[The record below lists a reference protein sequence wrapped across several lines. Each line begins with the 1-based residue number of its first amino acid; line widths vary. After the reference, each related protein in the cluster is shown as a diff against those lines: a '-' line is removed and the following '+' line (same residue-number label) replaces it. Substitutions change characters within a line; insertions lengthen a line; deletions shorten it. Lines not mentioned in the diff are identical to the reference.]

1 MGRYG
6 HEFRALFLSGESGV
20 ILNQQ
25 SPWHSVLKKA
35 ACQAAVNPGAI
46 QVTWR
51 KRVPLAGTSPPSDY
65 STTTNKYLLE
75 SGRYYRLNAVRYV
88 VSGGAVKPPRK
99 IYWTESSFSRVGK
112 PIRVPNGLV
121 GAIQVVYNNGV
132 PEYVDTEYVSTGE
145 TPMIQPPADPN
156 DPAEGLQEKRTL
168 WYDGLQGMIH
178 AYNREGRVFM
188 ELLGDARGPSER
200 VSLGYEIVDIIREPS
215 LEDVTVELG
224 ERLTAYAD
232 GEDDSELFPEEI
244 IQTSGVGTAFVYR
257 QVVKG
262 SERATFYAVRETR
275 NPNDQLVHWLE
286 RGEMGLLWPK
296 LTVRYNLIWPDD
308 VAKYSHYVRPLVAT
322 QSEAEETAVTLP
334 TQNAPFIYEDLDQP
348 REFLTPDLRFYTFLT
363 PAVPAH
369 RTLIRFTAGNTVAF
383 ERIFSWLDENLKS
396 GVWPDGSTAT
406 RLSAW
411 NGQTKRLEFPTEDTF
426 AAPRVINLTVRV
438 GRRIPP
444 PNGEL
449 GATADEDYWAG
460 HLRTAVGTS
469 YHPGAY
475 IDPFASGFTEA
486 QRGAIIPVNAIP
498 NRNQLEVWWFRKNR
512 FEHLAGYG
520 TILWPSVL
528 GRYTIAWPANPR
540 EIVLASND
548 GSGGLVSLEAKGS
561 IYYQNDRTQ
570 HGYNPNEEHAL
581 MIGGQAY
588 ALRDDLNVI
597 SADDSYT
604 SEPCVL
610 LEYTEADRRPAM
622 IAFKVLREKPAAGIV
637 FNYTVEAGTIL
648 QAPMPMPLLER
659 PLVAR
664 ETGEPFRSLNQELLT
679 AEALQDSFSPGNT
692 AVDYA
697 RFTLQDRKG
706 NVWVYRGPH
715 DATDVSSMTMKFYY
729 KTLPGFFFPS
739 RPLENQP
746 PVGTITPY
754 LRVIL
759 PDGQFEG
766 ADIAGDANGDRVGDG
781 NPLPIV
787 YRPSWPVNAPVMLR
801 AETLTLPKRGLPS
814 VRGQTSLEIVYE
826 QSHLHRDGS
835 SRLLIDRA
843 SRTVR
848 LHDPTREKEFFLW
861 PRNDEEA
868 LDQANDVPPPA
879 LGGIPDSIK
888 TQQYRGKTF
897 FPNLPPHLVERFF
910 FDPNRGRS
918 GALVLKGKFVDA
930 PLGEDYLLLNVLGQ
944 KDLLNLADLCL
955 AGDLREAKWDEAI
968 AGLETKMELFQ
979 NLRPSRHLHRSD
991 RPDGDVGPGAAGG
1004 DERRCGGGFLRVDGG
1019 RRRYWVCVAD
1029 RRQWP
1034 GLHSPEEPTSV
1045 LVVKVVDRYF
1055 AGEVKVIESSNPL
1068 SELLT
1073 MQQVVDLA
1081 GQVQDYAFD
1090 WKIAAAIDGQE
1101 PAVMRIP
1108 PPAAPGQQ
1116 RLETRAPARKHGYAS
1131 QHSSHRRGQSHG
1143 GCPAIGG
1150 GGQRGRSGATGSPQA
1165 SSSANSTLRPTPAPS
1180 SG

>member
-1 MGRYG
+1 M
-6 HEFRALFLSGESGV
+6 
-20 ILNQQ
+20 
-25 SPWHSVLKKA
+25 
-35 ACQAAVNPGAI
+35 
-46 QVTWR
+46 
-51 KRVPLAGTSPPSDY
+51 
-65 STTTNKYLLE
+65 
-75 SGRYYRLNAVRYV
+75 
-88 VSGGAVKPPRK
+88 
-99 IYWTESSFSRVGK
+99 
-112 PIRVPNGLV
+112 
-121 GAIQVVYNNGV
+121 
-132 PEYVDTEYVSTGE
+132 
-145 TPMIQPPADPN
+145 
-156 DPAEGLQEKRTL
+156 
-168 WYDGLQGMIH
+168 
-178 AYNREGRVFM
+178 
-188 ELLGDARGPSER
+188 
-200 VSLGYEIVDIIREPS
+200 
-215 LEDVTVELG
+215 
-224 ERLTAYAD
+224 
-232 GEDDSELFPEEI
+232 
-244 IQTSGVGTAFVYR
+244 GTAFVYR

-610 LEYTEADRRPAM
+610 LGYTEADRRPAM

-706 NVWVYRGPH
+706 NVWVCAVR
-715 DATDVSSMTMKFYY
+715 TMPP
-729 KTLPGFFFPS
+729 TFP
-739 RPLENQP
+739 R
-746 PVGTITPY
+746 
-754 LRVIL
+754 
-759 PDGQFEG
+759 
-766 ADIAGDANGDRVGDG
+766 
-781 NPLPIV
+781 
-787 YRPSWPVNAPVMLR
+787 
-801 AETLTLPKRGLPS
+801 
-814 VRGQTSLEIVYE
+814 
-826 QSHLHRDGS
+826 
-835 SRLLIDRA
+835 
-843 SRTVR
+843 
-848 LHDPTREKEFFLW
+848 
-861 PRNDEEA
+861 
-868 LDQANDVPPPA
+868 
-879 LGGIPDSIK
+879 
-888 TQQYRGKTF
+888 
-897 FPNLPPHLVERFF
+897 
-910 FDPNRGRS
+910 
-918 GALVLKGKFVDA
+918 
-930 PLGEDYLLLNVLGQ
+930 
-944 KDLLNLADLCL
+944 
-955 AGDLREAKWDEAI
+955 
-968 AGLETKMELFQ
+968 
-979 NLRPSRHLHRSD
+979 
-991 RPDGDVGPGAAGG
+991 
-1004 DERRCGGGFLRVDGG
+1004 
-1019 RRRYWVCVAD
+1019 
-1029 RRQWP
+1029 
-1034 GLHSPEEPTSV
+1034 
-1045 LVVKVVDRYF
+1045 
-1055 AGEVKVIESSNPL
+1055 
-1068 SELLT
+1068 
-1073 MQQVVDLA
+1073 
-1081 GQVQDYAFD
+1081 
-1090 WKIAAAIDGQE
+1090 
-1101 PAVMRIP
+1101 
-1108 PPAAPGQQ
+1108 
-1116 RLETRAPARKHGYAS
+1116 
-1131 QHSSHRRGQSHG
+1131 
-1143 GCPAIGG
+1143 
-1150 GGQRGRSGATGSPQA
+1150 
-1165 SSSANSTLRPTPAPS
+1165 
-1180 SG
+1180 